1 MTNSVPPVVGVLFL
15 VLAWGIFELV
25 VWLVRRRIAGRGD
38 AAPARAPASTA
49 LTLTRSSAARS
60 AVASSSVARGPREA
74 CVVLVHGFGG
84 FDELRL
90 AGRRAAYFR
99 GVRERFTARGIACV
113 VPRLPSVAS
122 IEARARVLADELA
135 GLAHLDV
142 HVIAHSMG
150 GLDARYALARY
161 GAGGVRSLVTIAT
174 PHRGTPLAAL
184 GARIV
189 GGRRL
194 AVLNRALQDLSPE
207 RVAGLADDLVAARGV
222 RYGSVLV
229 APRDGAVHPLLV
241 PTHRLLSR
249 WVGDN
254 DGVVPLASQTWGEV
268 LATVDT
274 DHWGVV
280 GWGRGGF
287 DAPAFYASLALRVA
301 GLGDGEAAAA
311 PLLAASFPT
320 SPQ

>member
-1 MTNSVPPVVGVLFL
+1 MPPVVGVLLL
-15 VLAWGIFELV
+15 VLAWGAFELV
-25 VWLVRRRIAGRGD
+25 VWITRRRLAR
-38 AAPARAPASTA
+38 RAPPRPAALPSASADA
-49 LTLTRSSAARS
+49 LAPPAS
-60 AVASSSVARGPREA
+60 ASSRAGGPRA
-74 CVVLVHGFGG
+74 RPRPSCVVLVHGFGG

-90 AGRRAAYFR
+90 AGRSAAYFR
-99 GVRERFTARGIACV
+99 GVRERLAAQNILCV

-122 IEARARVLADELA
+122 IEARARVLAERLA
-135 GLAHLDV
+135 TLADMDV
-142 HVIAHSMG
+142 HLVAHSMG

-189 GGRRL
+189 GDRRF
-194 AVLNRALQDLSPE
+194 AVLNRALSDLSPA
-207 RVAGLADDLVAARGV
+207 RIAHLDADLVAADGV

-249 WVGDN
+249 WAGDN
-254 DGVVPLASQTWGEV
+254 DGVVPITSQAWGEV

-274 DHWGVV
+274 DHWGAV

-287 DAPAFYASLALRVA
+287 DAPAFYAALVMRVA
-301 GLGDGEAAAA
+301 GLGDGDATAV
-311 PLLAASFPT
+311 PLLAASFPA

>member
-1 MTNSVPPVVGVLFL
+1 
-15 VLAWGIFELV
+15 
-25 VWLVRRRIAGRGD
+25 
-38 AAPARAPASTA
+38 
-49 LTLTRSSAARS
+49 
-60 AVASSSVARGPREA
+60 
-74 CVVLVHGFGG
+74 
-84 FDELRL
+84 
-90 AGRRAAYFR
+90 
-99 GVRERFTARGIACV
+99 

-122 IEARARVLADELA
+122 IEVRARVLADRLAELA
-135 GLAHLDV
+135 HMDV
-142 HVIAHSMG
+142 HVVAHSMG

-189 GGRRL
+189 GGRRF
-194 AVLNRALQDLSPE
+194 AVLNRALSDLSPE
-207 RVAGLADDLVAARGV
+207 RVAALEEELAAAHGV

-249 WVGDN
+249 WAGDN
-254 DGVVPLASQTWGEV
+254 DGVVPISSQVCGEV

-274 DHWGVV
+274 DHWGAV

-287 DAPAFYASLALRVA
+287 DAPTFYASLVLRVA
-301 GLGDGEAAAA
+301 GPSIAAGGEASAL
-311 PLLAASFPT
+311 PLLAASFPAP
-320 SPQ
+320 PQ